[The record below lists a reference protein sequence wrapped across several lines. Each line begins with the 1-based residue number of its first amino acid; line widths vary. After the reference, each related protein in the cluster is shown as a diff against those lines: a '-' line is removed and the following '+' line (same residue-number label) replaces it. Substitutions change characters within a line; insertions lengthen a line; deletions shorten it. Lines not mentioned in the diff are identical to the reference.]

1 LTQEVYIPSI
11 ILIPLFLLLF
21 GLGAAVAMLYIK
33 LKRTRQKLG
42 DVTKSKQELEG
53 QIQPLELETIKYKL
67 NPHLFKN
74 VLNSIQ
80 SHAYQTYYS
89 LDKLANVLDYVLYE
103 SDTEMVSLKEE
114 LEFVLNLIEI
124 NRIKVS
130 PLFDLRIKNK
140 IGQDNKWFKEK
151 IIAPLITVDLIENA
165 FKHSDLQSGD
175 SFISIVF
182 EIEEDDF
189 ILTVTNKISYAPALK
204 KAKGGFG
211 SHNFKKRLNIIYSDH
226 FQLNQSSTDG
236 VYTAQL
242 KLNLNGYKAQM
253 SSPGR

>member
-1 LTQEVYIPSI
+1 
-11 ILIPLFLLLF
+11 LLF
-21 GLGAAVAMLYIK
+21 ALGIAVIIIYIK
-33 LKRTRQKLG
+33 FKKMQKELLEA
-42 DVTKSKQELEG
+42 TKSKQELEG
-53 QIQPLELETIKYKL
+53 QIQPLQLDSIKYKL

-103 SDTEMVSLKEE
+103 SDAEMVSLKEE
-114 LEFVLNLIEI
+114 LEFVFNLIEI

-130 PLFDLRIKNK
+130 PLFDLRVKNK
-140 IGQDNKWFKEK
+140 ITEDNKWFRAA

-182 EIEEDDF
+182 EIEQDHF
-189 ILTVTNKISYAPALK
+189 ILTVTNKISQAPALK

-211 SHNFKKRLNIIYSDH
+211 SHNFKKRLNIIYTDH
-226 FQLNQSSTDG
+226 FQLNQSSADG

-242 KLNLNGYKAQM
+242 KLNLDGYKAQM
-253 SSPGR
+253 SSAGR